1 MPCLLQIVSLQRITY
16 GYLHNNFFSWP
27 YQLLLQYVA
36 PYFHTRL
43 YFFFFLI
50 FFFYFNFF
58 FLHFLLRDTFYNL
71 ATMFNSISLQL
82 AFDFMTIFHVEN
94 IHCKQLFKMSK
105 KIMRRNRYNLYLK
118 KFILFLLLLIISFY
132 HILVILVPQ
141 EYYCWVLLHR

>member
-1 MPCLLQIVSLQRITY
+1 MPCLLPIVSLQRITY
-16 GYLHNNFFSWP
+16 GYLH
-27 YQLLLQYVA
+27 YI
-36 PYFHTRL
+36 T
-43 YFFFFLI
+43 YFFFLTLPITSSICSTIFPYPSLF

-58 FLHFLLRDTFYNL
+58 FLHFLLRDTFYYL

-105 KIMRRNRYNLYLK
+105 KIMRRNRYNPYLK
-118 KFILFLLLLIISFY
+118 KIILFLLLLIISFY

-141 EYYCWVLLHR
+141 EYYCWILLDR